1 MSLAILHPK
10 KTSSSRKLIYTFF
23 IGFVLFLIW
32 AYSFEIERSVRA
44 QGQIIASDKT
54 QIIQAPDGGV
64 IEVINVKEGEHVKKG
79 QILAVLEKERASASY
94 LDTKGKVAALR
105 VSLARLQSEVYGRPL
120 QFSDD
125 LLQYQEFI
133 KNQTNLYKQRKKAI
147 DEDVMTL
154 NESLRLARE
163 ELNMNL
169 PLLRSGD
176 VSKADILKLQRQV
189 TDIQGQITSK
199 KNKYFQDAEAEMTKA
214 QEDLATQEQNLM
226 DRKQLLEHTTLIAP
240 ADGIVKKLTV
250 TTIGGVLKQGDEI
263 MQLLPTESDLI
274 VEAKVAPTD
283 MSNLIKGLPAL
294 IKLDAYDYS
303 IYGAMHGN
311 VDYISPDSLT
321 EQTKNGDS
329 VYYRVLIR
337 IKGKEV
343 ENNFS
348 RQIKIDPG
356 MTVTVDI
363 KTGNRTVLT
372 YLTKPITKTLS
383 DSLHEK

>member
-1 MSLAILHPK
+1 MSLAIIHPK
-10 KTSSSRKLIYTFF
+10 KTNSSRKLIYTFF
-23 IGFVLFLIW
+23 IGFVIFIIW
-32 AYSFEIERSVRA
+32 AYSFEIERSIRA

-54 QIIQAPDGGV
+54 QVIQTSDGGI
-64 IEVINVKEGEHVKKG
+64 IEVINVKEGDRVKKG
-79 QILAVLEKERASASY
+79 EILAVLEKERASASY

-105 VSLARLQSEVYGRPL
+105 VSLARLQAEVYGRPL
-120 QFSDD
+120 QFSND
-125 LLQYQEFI
+125 LQHYEEFI
-133 KNQTNLYKQRKKAI
+133 KNQTDLYKQRKKAI

-154 NESLRLARE
+154 NESLKLAKE

-199 KNKYFQDAEAEMTKA
+199 RNKYFQDAEAELTKA
-214 QEDLATQEQNLM
+214 QEDLATQEQTLM

-240 ADGIVKKLTV
+240 VDGIVKKLTV

-263 MQLLPTESDLI
+263 MQLLPTQSDLI
-274 VEAKVAPTD
+274 VEAKIQPSD

-311 VDYISPDSLT
+311 VYYISPDSLT

-329 VYYRVLIR
+329 VYYRVLVR

-348 RQIKIDPG
+348 KQIKIDPG
-356 MTVTVDI
+356 MTVTIDI
-363 KTGNRTVLT
+363 KTGNRSVLT